1 VSDSKHIG
9 KLVYVASPYS
19 SHDPVVVEARNLGV
33 AFAMGYLMNTY
44 DDYSFYSP
52 ICHTHPIATHCK
64 LPGDWA
70 FWKRFDETMLS
81 RCEELWVFCMEG
93 WRQSTGVTAEI
104 AIAEELSL
112 PIKYLHRLP
121 GLDTYALAYEEKGL

>member
-1 VSDSKHIG
+1 MPLG

-19 SHDPVVVEARNLGV
+19 SHDKDLVEARNVGV
-33 AFAMGYLMNTY
+33 AMAMGYLMNTN
-44 DDYSFYSP
+44 DEYSFYSP

-93 WRQSTGVTAEI
+93 WRESIGVTAEI
-104 AIAEELSL
+104 AIANDLGL
-112 PIKYLHRLP
+112 PVKYLRSVPELGTYVVVTDAR
-121 GLDTYALAYEEKGL
+121 GL